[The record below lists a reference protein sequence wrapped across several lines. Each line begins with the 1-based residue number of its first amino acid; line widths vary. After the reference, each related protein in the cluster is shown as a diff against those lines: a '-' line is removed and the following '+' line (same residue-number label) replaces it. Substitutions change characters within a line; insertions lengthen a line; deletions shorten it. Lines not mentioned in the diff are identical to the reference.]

1 MIRIKIRRKIDKRK
15 YTLYAVMTFIVILA
29 VWSLVSGLELI
40 EPIFL
45 PTPLSVLK
53 YAIKS
58 ARDGVLWLNMG
69 VSVYRILFGF
79 ILAII
84 LGIPIGILAG
94 TFKVAE
100 AIIRPLCEF
109 IRYMPVPAFVP
120 LIMVWA
126 GIGET
131 AKILVIFIGT
141 FFQLVLMVA
150 DDALSV
156 PDELIYAGYTL
167 GADTKIAVW
176 KILIPAMLPR
186 LMDTLR
192 MMIGWAWTYL
202 VSAELVAASS
212 GLGYSILKAQRFV
225 KTDAIFSGIIIIGIL
240 GLVTDRIF
248 AIVNKRLFK
257 WREGGA

>member
-69 VSVYRILFGF
+69 VS
-79 ILAII
+79 
-84 LGIPIGILAG
+84 
-94 TFKVAE
+94 
-100 AIIRPLCEF
+100 
-109 IRYMPVPAFVP
+109 
-120 LIMVWA
+120 
-126 GIGET
+126 
-131 AKILVIFIGT
+131 
-141 FFQLVLMVA
+141 
-150 DDALSV
+150 
-156 PDELIYAGYTL
+156 
-167 GADTKIAVW
+167 
-176 KILIPAMLPR
+176 
-186 LMDTLR
+186 
-192 MMIGWAWTYL
+192 
-202 VSAELVAASS
+202 AELVAASS

-248 AIVNKRLFK
+248 AIINKRLFK